1 MSSNEN
7 LDLILGRKKP
17 FSIDEF
23 QKIISDDKVSSVGN
37 VSSDK
42 KLHLCYEVKL
52 LNGKIF
58 KVYVKM
64 SVNYILREISAKH
77 LL

>member
-7 LDLILGRKKP
+7 LDLILSRKRP
-17 FSIDEF
+17 FSVTEF
-23 QKIISDDKVSSVGN
+23 QKVISDDKVGSVVN

-42 KLHLCYEVKL
+42 KFYLCYDVRL
-52 LNGKIF
+52 LNGKTF

-64 SVNYILREISAKH
+64 SINHILREISTKH
-77 LL
+77 SR